1 MSSRKAASSAP
12 GAATPAPAP
21 RTRRRSS
28 ANAGPF
34 WLIRG
39 FLVAVVALAFST
51 LEKTEVWPNRSRL
64 LATFRAPSLFVQKV
78 QVGSKLPFVQ
88 LILPSAPDSFVT
100 TQELF
105 QGKHAVLLSTPMAF
119 SPGCSDVHI
128 PGYMQA
134 QDRLQARGI
143 DLIAVITMDTP
154 FAMQAWADQLR
165 VGKDFLFLSDIQGQ
179 LAKSLGTTFEAGP
192 FGLRPTRFA
201 MMLEDMNITKW
212 EIETGGTLECSTA
225 DTFLADL

>member
-1 MSSRKAASSAP
+1 MSSRKTASSGTNAV
-12 GAATPAPAP
+12 TPASAS
-21 RTRRRSS
+21 RTRTRSS

-78 QVGSKLPFVQ
+78 EVGGKLPDVQ
-88 LILPSAPDSFVT
+88 LILPSAKDPTPDSFVT

-119 SPGCSDVHI
+119 SPGCSNVHI
-128 PGYMQA
+128 PGYIQA
-134 QDRLQARGI
+134 QDKMKARGI
-143 DLIAVITMDTP
+143 DLIAVVTMDTP
-154 FAMQAWADQLR
+154 FAMQAWADQFGA
-165 VGKDFLFLSDIQGQ
+165 GKDFLFLSDIQGQ
-179 LAKSLGTTFEAGP
+179 MAKSLGTTFQAGP

-201 MMLEDMNITKW
+201 MMVEDMNITKRSHNSQHRF
-212 EIETGGTLECSTA
+212 CSIP
-225 DTFLADL
+225 